1 MDKETHKKLTAN
13 FPKSVVKKAP
23 QGKYGDYVPHHIY
36 TKRLVDVV
44 GGKYNFTY
52 DIIRDKDNAVV
63 GAKCTLEIDD
73 LGTVQE
79 VGDVDRHALARN
91 LTESEILKLAVS
103 DGIKRCCMRFGI
115 GLELWTG
122 DTTEEEHYAGVAEQ
136 VVEQPKP
143 TGMTKKK
150 QVVQESTKSHS
161 SLTEPQ
167 LKEMVFSMCNED
179 KEFAKKC
186 YTTSMTRFKMDKSI
200 SDNVGDWNNDN
211 VDKFLKLI
219 ESYVEKYTK
228 AFEERAGN
236 DKIVNEIIDNISE
249 VTVLEES
256 NTDDVVVV
264 GEEMTDIPEGK
275 WMEDAI
281 SDGQKNF
288 INSLITQAI
297 DAGLDELGAEAKQY
311 LNSGEATKGNA
322 SAMID
327 KLKNALS

>member
-1 MDKETHKKLTAN
+1 MDKETHKKLIKD
-13 FPKSVVKKAP
+13 FPKTVVQPAP
-23 QGKYGDYVPHHIY
+23 KGKFGSYVPHHLY
-36 TKRLVDVV
+36 TQRLVDVV
-44 GGKYNFTY
+44 GGQYNFFVKEVL
-52 DIIRDKDNAVV
+52 RDKDNAVV

-122 DTTEEEHYAGVAEQ
+122 DTTEEEHYAGVVEQ

-150 QVVQESTKSHS
+150 PVAQESTKSPS

-179 KEFAKKC
+179 KDFAKKC
-186 YTTSMTRFKMDKSI
+186 YETSMTRIKMDKSI
-200 SDNVGDWNNDN
+200 GDNVADWSNDN
-211 VDKFLKLI
+211 VDKFLKLV
-219 ESYVEKYTK
+219 EDYVAKYKDEFEK
-228 AFEERAGN
+228 RAGN
-236 DKIVNEIIDNISE
+236 SE
-249 VTVLEES
+249 VVNNIIETLGNVEEKES
-256 NTDDVVVV
+256 
-264 GEEMTDIPEGK
+264 EEDMADIPSGK
-275 WMEDAI
+275 WEQDPI

-288 INSLITQAI
+288 INSLIEQAI
-297 DAGLDELGAEAKQY
+297 DSGLDELGAEAKKY
-311 LNSGEATKGNA
+311 LASGEATKGNA

-327 KLKNALS
+327 KLKSALS